1 MTEQK
6 RALGRRNSRRWAAAI
21 AAAALVA
28 GLLPN
33 GPALGA
39 ESGPHA
45 SGWDCSSGFVAMTF
59 DDGPN
64 VFNEDRTGWILDT
77 LRDYGVHAT
86 FFILGER
93 VADPN
98 QPTRPDLVLRE
109 ASEGHTVPITV
120 GTTRI

>member
-1 MTEQK
+1 MTGQK
-6 RALGRRNSRRWAAAI
+6 RTLGRRNARRWAAAI

-28 GLLPN
+28 GILLPN
-33 GPALGA
+33 GPVLGS
-39 ESGPHA
+39 ESGSHA

-64 VFNEDRTGWILDT
+64 VSNEDRTGRILDT

-98 QPTRPDLVLRE
+98 QPTR
-109 ASEGHTVPITV
+109 
-120 GTTRI
+120 